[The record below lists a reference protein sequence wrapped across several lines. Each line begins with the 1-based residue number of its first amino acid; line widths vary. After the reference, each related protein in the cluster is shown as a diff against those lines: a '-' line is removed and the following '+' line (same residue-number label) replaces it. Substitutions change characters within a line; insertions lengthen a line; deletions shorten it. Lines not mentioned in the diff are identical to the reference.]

1 MQNLIYVE
9 INDQDVIMMARKIKK
24 KYPKLKPSKF

>member
-24 KYPKLKPSKF
+24 KIPKAQTI